1 MPGSFWVL
9 FFISAATILS
19 ECKINKKCQKTV
31 KKLKECISR
40 GFKSTLGCAAGK
52 GRLKKKAV
60 KVCNKLEKKAKKCD
74 FSCEKK
80 GDEPDKKLKEED
92 SDPQE
97 PEDDSQSG
105 TKSEGCPLLGSD
117 KPCPESM
124 FIFIFG

>member
-1 MPGSFWVL
+1 MSGSFWVL
-9 FFISAATILS
+9 VFISAAITLS

-31 KKLKECISR
+31 KKLKECISS
-40 GFKSTLGCAAGK
+40 GFKSKLGCAAGK
-52 GRLKKKAV
+52 ARLKKKAV
-60 KVCNKLEKKAKKCD
+60 KVCKKLEKKAKKCD

-80 GDEPDKKLKEED
+80 GDEPDKKPKEEE